1 MPFSTPVVIGAGTMG
16 ADIALTLAR
25 AAGSV
30 QLVEPDAGARERAQ
44 ARLERGAAQLE
55 PRPDVTRITLLA
67 SLDDVSW
74 PAVDLVIEA
83 IPEKLELKRALFCDL
98 SSRTRADTVL
108 ASNSSSFPI
117 SAIAEGIA
125 HPERAYGLHYFMPAH
140 VVPLVEVVCG
150 AASDPE
156 GAKALADFMR
166 EAGKVPVLVRQDLP
180 GFLANRLQH
189 ALGREALALV
199 ESGVATVEDVDAA
212 VRFGFGF
219 RYLAAGPLMQ
229 RDHAGL
235 DIHAAAAATIYPTL
249 SNATGPSRELT
260 DRVAKGRTGMKAGAG
275 FRDWTP
281 ESAAAERA
289 RYERILQG
297 ALGLIAAELPAPP
310 SKR

>member
-1 MPFSTPVVIGAGTMG
+1 MPFSHPVVIGAGTMG

-25 AAGSV
+25 AAGRV
-30 QLVEPDAGARERAQ
+30 DLVEPDEGARSRA
-44 ARLERGAAQLE
+44 ATRLAHGAAQLA
-55 PRPDVTRITLLA
+55 PRPDVGRITLRA
-67 SLDDVSW
+67 SLDDVAW
-74 PAVDLVIEA
+74 PTVDLVIEA
-83 IPEKLELKRALFCDL
+83 IPEKLDLKHALFRDL
-98 SSRTRADTVL
+98 ALRVRPDAVL

-125 HPERAYGLHYFMPAH
+125 RPERAYGLHYFMPAH

-150 AASDPE
+150 DASDPD
-156 GAKALADFMR
+156 GAKALAGFMR
-166 EAGKVPVLVRQDLP
+166 ETGKVPVLVRKDLP

-199 ESGVATVEDVDAA
+199 ESGVASVEDVDAA

-219 RYLAAGPLMQ
+219 RYLAAGPLLQ

-260 DRVAKGRTGMKAGAG
+260 DRVAAGRNGMKAGAG

-281 ESAAAERA
+281 ESAAAERE

-297 ALGLIAAELPAPP
+297 ALGLIAAELPSPT
-310 SKR
+310 SRS

>member
-1 MPFSTPVVIGAGTMG
+1 MRFLNPVVIGAGTMG

-25 AAGSV
+25 ARHDV
-30 QLVEPDAGARERAQ
+30 QLVEPESGMRERAG
-44 ARLERGAAQLE
+44 ARLERGASQVD
-55 PRPDVTRITLLA
+55 PRPDTNRIVVR
-67 SLDDVSW
+67 SGLDDVSW
-74 PAVDLVIEA
+74 SAVDLVIEA
-83 IPEKLELKRALFCDL
+83 IPEKLELKRALFRDL
-98 SSRTRADTVL
+98 ASRIRPDTVM

-150 AASDPE
+150 AASDPD

-166 EAGKVPVLVRQDLP
+166 ETGKVPVLVRKDLP

-212 VRFGFGF
+212 VRYGFGF
-219 RYLAAGPLMQ
+219 RYLAAGPLLQ

-249 SNATGPSRELT
+249 SNTTCPSRELT
-260 DRVAKGRTGMKAGAG
+260 DRVAAGRTGMKAGAG
-275 FRDWTP
+275 FREWTA
-281 ESAAAERA
+281 ESAATERA

-297 ALGLIAAELPAPP
+297 ALGLIATELPTLP